1 MTVIAMDS
9 APESVRGELT
19 RWFLELKPG
28 VFVGRVN
35 SRIRDLLWKRICET
49 DSAAGAVMVFS
60 APNEQGFEMKVS
72 GDPKRRVIDFEG
84 IQLITVSEEAHRNT
98 EIEELIGAQ
107 EEAKQIRKILHELP
121 DPYKEVFMWRVFG
134 ELSFKAIGE
143 LYNKTD
149 NWACVTYHRARKMM
163 QHRFGGNQS

>member
-9 APESVRGELT
+9 ASESVRGELT

-72 GDPKRRVIDFEG
+72 GDPKRKVNDFEG
-84 IQLITVSEEAHRNT
+84 IQLITVSEEVYRNT
-98 EIEELIGAQ
+98 EAEECFEFPFELQ
-107 EEAKQIRKILHELP
+107 LLEEEDR
-121 DPYKEVFMWRVFG
+121 
-134 ELSFKAIGE
+134 
-143 LYNKTD
+143 
-149 NWACVTYHRARKMM
+149 
-163 QHRFGGNQS
+163 